1 MYFAHLYY
9 VVKFQKIC
17 KILNHCLH
25 NIKYLFIFS
34 ELNVAIVDTSLCVTV
49 SRNVAKTVQLFAVKS
64 EQLVSVV

>member
-1 MYFAHLYY
+1 MYS
-9 VVKFQKIC
+9 VNVITGV
-17 KILNHCLH
+17 H

-34 ELNVAIVDTSLCVTV
+34 ELNVAIVDTALCVTV